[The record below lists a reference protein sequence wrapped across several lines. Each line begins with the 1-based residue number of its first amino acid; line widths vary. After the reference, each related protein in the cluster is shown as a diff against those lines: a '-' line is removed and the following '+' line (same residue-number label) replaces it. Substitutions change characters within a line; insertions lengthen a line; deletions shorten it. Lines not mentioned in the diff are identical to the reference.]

1 LTGGSASVY
10 YSFVNIWAEPLSS
23 PWKCLLLSIM
33 FLGGGVLGG
42 VISCLLTFLP
52 LNLLPSFLLLFACL
66 SVLWGFVLLAK
77 GLILYIMGMD

>member
-1 LTGGSASVY
+1 
-10 YSFVNIWAEPLSS
+10 
-23 PWKCLLLSIM
+23 M